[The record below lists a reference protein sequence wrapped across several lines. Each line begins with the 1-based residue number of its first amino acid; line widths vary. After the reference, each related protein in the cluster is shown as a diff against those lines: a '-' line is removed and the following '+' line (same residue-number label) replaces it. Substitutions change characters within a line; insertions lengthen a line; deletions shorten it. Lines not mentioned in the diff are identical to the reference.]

1 MFKFKGYLIM
11 IHEWQENDR
20 QTNRPSGGKSGIS
33 DYKWKTQ
40 PLEKTLYVDLYTCFL
55 DNKPATE
62 KSFQMTSLSTD
73 ENETGQLQSFRFY
86 HGKIVN
92 IINDLY
98 SSFQIFFILP
108 ILYGCFTIIQ
118 VSFNQTKLPNPTK
131 LAILIAYSSP

>member
-1 MFKFKGYLIM
+1 MNGKKM
-11 IHEWQENDR
+11 
-20 QTNRPSGGKSGIS
+20 TNRPSKGKSGIS

-40 PLEKTLYVDLYTCFL
+40 PLEKTLYVDINTCFL
-55 DNKPATE
+55 ANKPATE

-131 LAILIAYSSP
+131 LAIFDSV